1 MPDDGTIIESRDAGW
16 TSGRGG
22 SSPMPTGRDAIE
34 PWAVAALVL
43 VPLLA
48 LAAVVSLPAEWTI
61 PAGGGLALALFI
73 PVLCAL
79 SVVMKHNKSVLRE
92 QGARRIDELRFT
104 QYFQIYDQHPLPSI
118 IRQTWFPILVMFLF
132 NLYFAQLLVYTPPL
146 SAKAFGNFLLLGHRY
161 SLTGPQADEYLRQSF
176 DVMCFA
182 YLGWYVWTVSVIF
195 SRIITME
202 LVAATYYNALVR
214 LVVAVFVALVFNH
227 IQMIAFS
234 GGTAFIAEAVG
245 FGVGLFPDAAL
256 VSISKRLRRYLLAA
270 DEQPEEFPL
279 DLIQGISPCRK
290 LRLFEM
296 GMDNCENLASANA
309 VELFLTSNLKLVEVA
324 DWIGQAQLVVLVGAK
339 GFLTLQ
345 QNGYRTIIDLH
356 RASHSPAGPV
366 VAGLLDFK
374 QEQLVDLADGL
385 EQDPSY
391 RRLTELRLHL
401 CQQVQPGAGPA
412 EAAPPQG

>member
-1 MPDDGTIIESRDAGW
+1 MPEDGKTIEPLEPGLVSGPDDRPLMSI
-16 TSGRGG
+16 GRG
-22 SSPMPTGRDAIE
+22 AIE
-34 PWAVAALVL
+34 PFALATLVL
-43 VPLLA
+43 IPLLA
-48 LAAVVSLPAEWTI
+48 LLAIVVLPSNWTI
-61 PAGGGLALALFI
+61 PAGGGLALACFI

-79 SVVMKHNKSVLRE
+79 SVLMKHKKSALRE
-92 QGARRIDELRFT
+92 RGARQTDELRYT
-104 QYFQIYDQHPLPSI
+104 QYFQIYDRHPLPSI
-118 IRQTWFPILVMFLF
+118 IRQTWFPILVIFLF
-132 NLYFAQLLVYTPPL
+132 NMYFAYLLVYTPDL
-146 SAKAFGNFLLLGHRY
+146 SAKVFGNFLLLGHRF
-161 SLTGPQADEYLRQSF
+161 SDQQADDYLRQSF

-182 YLGWYVWTVSVIF
+182 YLGWYVWTVSAIF

-227 IQMIAFS
+227 IQTIIFT
-234 GGTAFIAEAVG
+234 GGTTFVAEAVG

-256 VSISKRLRRYLLAA
+256 VSISNRLRRYLLGSG
-270 DEQPEEFPL
+270 EPLEEFPL

-324 DWIGQAQLVVLVGAK
+324 DWIGQAQLVVMVGAK
-339 GFLTLQ
+339 SFLKMQ
-345 QNGYRTIIDLH
+345 QNGYRTVIDLH
-356 RASHSPAGPV
+356 RASHSPAAPI
-366 VAGLLDFK
+366 VAGLLNFK
-374 QEQLVDLADGL
+374 QEQLVDLAEGL

-401 CQQVQPGAGPA
+401 CQQVQPGTEPA
-412 EAAPPQG
+412 ETPSPQG